1 MCMSLGFS
9 GYQKTAY
16 ANSVCRLPPLPFV
29 YLQREEHWDNVKVH
43 LEGSNF
49 CDPIGHLHPHRVIA
63 ASDSLLMV
71 EDPSLVDVFLGEGVC
86 RLCTRA
92 LQV

>member
-1 MCMSLGFS
+1 MPTS
-9 GYQKTAY
+9 
-16 ANSVCRLPPLPFV
+16 PPCHLF
-29 YLQREEHWDNVKVH
+29 YLQREEHWDDVKVH
-43 LEGSNF
+43 PEGSDF
-49 CDPIGHLHPHRVIA
+49 CDPIGHLQPHRVIA
-63 ASDSLLMV
+63 ASDSPLMV